1 MAGSGR
7 CFGLIALV
15 SGVLL
20 APILANQRRDRDGP
34 RPPHLDT
41 VTPPPHREGGALALG
56 SCRQGTHHY
65 GNRCY
70 DVSKE
75 RVDYDTAVERCSG
88 QNGGKLVTFKTAKI
102 MDGLAH
108 IFSDCRFPLGVAFGK
123 AGKKVRNRG
132 RPPPKRC
139 KGRQR
144 NPKSKKIPPGF
155 LWIGLRRNGSG
166 TADRPFRFSDG
177 SPLGTFRRWIN
188 GQAPRPNAEDG
199 KDCVAARIMNNQGW
213 KRFTCSHP
221 LRYICQSEMVIRQN
235 GGESTGNSLTTEV
248 STSDAV
254 GTTGDLFTY
263 VTDGLPARQS
273 GETPTPQG
281 AALQAET
288 RAGGAEKPSVN
299 LWLLLPGLQI
309 TGMLILMVWGTLFA
323 WKITEGGTRPV
334 SATSH
339 ASVSAASDV
348 PISEQVP
355 KHFEGPD

>member
-7 CFGLIALV
+7 CLGLIVLV

-20 APILANQRRDRDGP
+20 APILANQKRDREKP
-34 RPPHLDT
+34 RPPLLDT
-41 VTPPPHREGGALALG
+41 VTPPPHRGGGALALG

-75 RVDYDTAVERCSG
+75 KVGYDTAVERCSG
-88 QNGGKLVTFKTAKI
+88 QDGGKLVTFKTAKI

-108 IFSDCRFPLGVAFGK
+108 IFS
-123 AGKKVRNRG
+123 
-132 RPPPKRC
+132 
-139 KGRQR
+139 
-144 NPKSKKIPPGF
+144 SKKIPPGF
-155 LWIGLRRNGSG
+155 LWIGLRRNASG
-166 TADRPFRFSDG
+166 TADRRFRFSDG